1 MDRVHYVHP
10 YTKFPIFKETI
21 TPIVPGTVVVL
32 MTGLKLIR

>member
-1 MDRVHYVHP
+1 MDGVYYVQP

-21 TPIVPGTVVVL
+21 DPIVPGTVVVL